1 MDFFKRK
8 TLWPTLHSSVSII
21 WCSKNCSNPFEF
33 FTWNFYFITLILWI
47 SQSEKPLKNI
57 LHKVIMKYFLF
68 WTWSFYQPSSS
79 FVTCSWPFRISLP
92 PNPPPPPEAKPDIS
106 LPKKSGTSCPASDR
120 ILVKS
125 PATPE
130 SLPLKLKF

>member
-1 MDFFKRK
+1 MNIQFCI
-8 TLWPTLHSSVSII
+8 LH
-21 WCSKNCSNPFEF
+21 F
-33 FTWNFYFITLILWI
+33 FTHGYYILILYFITSMLCI
-47 SQSEKPLKNI
+47 SKSENAYFQTYFFF
-57 LHKVIMKYFLF
+57 VIMVNISIFLVWLWPF
-68 WTWSFYQPSSS
+68 FYHPSSPL
-79 FVTCSWPFRISLP
+79 VWTCSWPFRISLP
-92 PNPPPPPEAKPDIS
+92 PNPPPPEVKSPPDIS